1 MSKLIKAEWYRFT
14 HSGIMFKVLVFLSF
28 FSLLM
33 HYVSDPKFMERTL
46 CANMITYTS
55 VLGVTLC
62 MFLGTVIAATLGVF
76 YNNRTG
82 FYEIMDGSSPSEII
96 LSKLIVYVPSSVVA
110 IFVPMG
116 ILSAVVYIKNG
127 AGEGLNLPIYYSMV
141 LVKVVHII
149 SIVVFATLIFKSLLG
164 AAIPY
169 IRFLIFEVMGFEML
183 IMALPHNETIRNI
196 AHCFPAYQISYSLN
210 NLSGDCGEL
219 VLKFIISFVVEIP
232 LLYIITYVGYK
243 KKWFIK

>member
-33 HYVSDPKFMERTL
+33 HYVSDPKFMEHTL
-46 CANMITYTS
+46 CENMISYTS
-55 VLGVTLC
+55 VIGLVLC
-62 MFLGTVIAATLGVF
+62 MFLGTVIAATLGIL

-82 FYEIMDGSSPSEII
+82 FYEVMDGNSPSEII
-96 LSKLIVYVPSSVVA
+96 LSKLIVYVSSSVVA

-116 ILSAVVYIKNG
+116 IISAVVYIKNG
-127 AGEGLNLPIYYSMV
+127 VGEGLNLPIYYSMIFIKV
-141 LVKVVHII
+141 LHIV
-149 SIVVFATLIFKSLLG
+149 SIAVFASLIFKSLLG
-164 AAIPY
+164 AAFPY
-169 IRFLIFEVMGFEML
+169 VRFLILEMMGFEML

-196 AHCFPAYQISYSLN
+196 AHCFPAYQINYSLN
-210 NLSGDCGEL
+210 LLTGDCGDL
-219 VLKFIISFVVEIP
+219 VLKFILSFVIEFSVLYILTHISF
-232 LLYIITYVGYK
+232 K